1 MEKPYQDKTLSE
13 SEERFRLLVESVKDY
28 AIFMLDPSGHV
39 LTWNLGAQRLKG
51 YRAEEIV
58 GKHFSRFYCPEEVA
72 KGRPEHELK
81 IAAAE
86 DRMEDEGWR
95 VRKDGSRFWA
105 STVITALRD
114 QTGNLRGFG
123 KVTRDITERR
133 LAEELQRASEER
145 FRAVAET
152 ANDAI
157 VSADTHGNITYFN
170 RSAELIF
177 GYSAAEVLGKP
188 LTLLM
193 PERFHDSHR
202 RGLERFLSTGEP
214 RVIGKRVEMAGRRK
228 DGSEFLLELALAT
241 WRASGG
247 VYFTG
252 MICDI
257 TERKLAEAKFRGLL
271 ESAPDAMVIAGRDG
285 RIVLVNAQTE
295 KLFGYPREELLGQ
308 TVEILVPERLRT
320 IHPGH
325 RQGYFS
331 DPRTREMGAG
341 LELYGRRKDGSEFPV
356 EISLS
361 PLETDEGVLVSS
373 AIRDIT
379 ERKLAEE
386 ALALQAAELSRSNI
400 ELAAANKELDAFTY
414 SVSHDL
420 RAPLR
425 QIDGFS
431 RILVEEFGPQL
442 DSQARHCLERIQ
454 HGVQKMGHLVDDL
467 LNLGRVGR
475 KALTRCRTPLN
486 ALIEEALTELK
497 SEIEGRQIEWQ
508 IGELPVVECDPGLMK
523 QVILNLLSNAV
534 KFTRHQEG
542 AVIQIDQMMV
552 EGQPAFFVRDNG
564 VGFNMRHVDKLFG
577 IFQRLHRQEDF
588 EGTGVGLANVQRII
602 HKHGGRIWAEAVPY
616 KGATFYFTIGVPE
629 RSESENSAMKG
640 GGAWQQRE

>member
-1 MEKPYQDKTLSE
+1 MVVRSSLRQAAFLRMEEAYRDKTLYE
-13 SEERFRLLVESVKDY
+13 SEERFRLLIECVKDY
-28 AIFMLDPSGHV
+28 AIFMLDPTGHV

-51 YRAEEIV
+51 YRADEIV
-58 GKHFSRFYCPEEVA
+58 GKHFSCFYPPEDVA
-72 KGRPEHELK
+72 KGKPEHQLK

-105 STVITALRD
+105 SAVITALRD
-114 QTGNLRGFG
+114 QTGSLCGFG
-123 KVTRDITERR
+123 KVTRDITEHK

-152 ANDAI
+152 ASDAI
-157 VSADTHGNITYFN
+157 VSADIRGNITYFN

-193 PERFHDSHR
+193 PERFHDAHR

-228 DGSEFLLELALAT
+228 DGSEFPLELALAS

-247 VYFTG
+247 IFFTG

-257 TERKLAEAKFRGLL
+257 TERKLG
-271 ESAPDAMVIAGRDG
+271 
-285 RIVLVNAQTE
+285 
-295 KLFGYPREELLGQ
+295 
-308 TVEILVPERLRT
+308 
-320 IHPGH
+320 
-325 RQGYFS
+325 
-331 DPRTREMGAG
+331 
-341 LELYGRRKDGSEFPV
+341 
-356 EISLS
+356 
-361 PLETDEGVLVSS
+361 EG
-373 AIRDIT
+373 
-379 ERKLAEE
+379 
-386 ALALQAAELSRSNI
+386 ALAQQAVELTRSNI
-400 ELAAANKELDAFTY
+400 ELAAANKELDAFSY

-475 KALTRCRTPLN
+475 KTLIRCRTPLN
-486 ALIEEALTELK
+486 ALIQEVLAELK

-508 IGELPVVECDPGLMK
+508 IGDLPVVDCDPGLMK
-523 QVILNLLSNAV
+523 QVIFNLLSNAV

-552 EGQPAFFVRDNG
+552 EGQPAIFVRDNG
-564 VGFNMRHVDKLFG
+564 VGFNMRHADKLFG

-616 KGATFYFTIGVPE
+616 KGATFYFTIGVCE

-640 GGAWQQRE
+640 GGVWQQRE

>member
-1 MEKPYQDKTLSE
+1 MRMDKAHQDKSLSE
-13 SEERFRLLVESVKDY
+13 SEERFRLLIECVKDY
-28 AIFMLDPSGHV
+28 AIFMLDPTGHV

-58 GKHFSRFYCPEEVA
+58 GKHFSCFYPPEDVA
-72 KGRPEHELK
+72 KGKPEHQLK

-86 DRMEDEGWR
+86 DLVEDEGWR

-105 STVITALRD
+105 SAVITALRD
-114 QTGNLRGFG
+114 QTGSLRGFG
-123 KVTRDITERR
+123 RVTRDITEHK

-157 VSADTHGNITYFN
+157 VSADPRGNITYFN

-193 PERFHDSHR
+193 PERFHDAHR

-214 RVIGKRVEMAGRRK
+214 RVIGKKVEMAGRRK
-228 DGSEFLLELALAT
+228 DGSEFPLELALAR

-247 VYFTG
+247 IFFTG
-252 MICDI
+252 MIC
-257 TERKLAEAKFRGLL
+257 
-271 ESAPDAMVIAGRDG
+271 
-285 RIVLVNAQTE
+285 
-295 KLFGYPREELLGQ
+295 
-308 TVEILVPERLRT
+308 
-320 IHPGH
+320 
-325 RQGYFS
+325 
-331 DPRTREMGAG
+331 
-341 LELYGRRKDGSEFPV
+341 
-356 EISLS
+356 
-361 PLETDEGVLVSS
+361 
-373 AIRDIT
+373 DIT

-386 ALALQAAELSRSNI
+386 ALALQAAELSRSNT
-400 ELAAANKELDAFTY
+400 ELAAANKELDAFSY

-442 DSQARHCLERIQ
+442 NSQARHCLERIQ

-475 KALTRCRTPLN
+475 KTLNRCRTPLN
-486 ALIEEALTELK
+486 ALIEEVLTELK

-564 VGFNMRHVDKLFG
+564 VGFNMRHADKLFG

-629 RSESENSAMKG
+629 RSESENSATKG
-640 GGAWQQRE
+640 GGAWRQRE

>member
-1 MEKPYQDKTLSE
+1 MEKTHQDKTLSE
-13 SEERFRLLVESVKDY
+13 SEELFRSLIECVKDY
-28 AIFMLDPSGHV
+28 AIFMLDPRGHV

-58 GKHFSRFYCPEEVA
+58 GKHFSCFYPPEDVA
-72 KGRPEHELK
+72 KGKPEHQLK

-86 DRMEDEGWR
+86 DLVEDEGWR

-105 STVITALRD
+105 SAVITALRD
-114 QTGNLRGFG
+114 QTGSLRGFG
-123 KVTRDITERR
+123 RVTRDITEHK

-157 VSADTHGNITYFN
+157 VSADPRGNITYFN

-193 PERFHDSHR
+193 PERFHDAHR

-228 DGSEFLLELALAT
+228 DGSEFPLELALAR

-247 VYFTG
+247 IFFTG
-252 MICDI
+252 MIC
-257 TERKLAEAKFRGLL
+257 
-271 ESAPDAMVIAGRDG
+271 
-285 RIVLVNAQTE
+285 
-295 KLFGYPREELLGQ
+295 
-308 TVEILVPERLRT
+308 
-320 IHPGH
+320 
-325 RQGYFS
+325 
-331 DPRTREMGAG
+331 
-341 LELYGRRKDGSEFPV
+341 
-356 EISLS
+356 
-361 PLETDEGVLVSS
+361 
-373 AIRDIT
+373 DIT

-386 ALALQAAELSRSNI
+386 ALALQAAELSRSNT
-400 ELAAANKELDAFTY
+400 ELAAANKELDAFSY

-442 DSQARHCLERIQ
+442 NSQARHCLERIQ

-475 KALTRCRTPLN
+475 KTLNRCRTPLN
-486 ALIEEALTELK
+486 ALIEEVLTELK

-564 VGFNMRHVDKLFG
+564 VGFNMRHADKLFG

-629 RSESENSAMKG
+629 KSQSENSAMKG
-640 GGAWQQRE
+640 GAAWQQRE

>member
-1 MEKPYQDKTLSE
+1 MEKTHQDKTLPE
-13 SEERFRLLVESVKDY
+13 TEERFRLLIECVKDY

-39 LTWNLGAQRLKG
+39 ITWNLGAQRLKG

-58 GKHFSRFYCPEEVA
+58 GKHFSCFYPPEEVA
-72 KGRPEHELK
+72 NGKPEHDLK

-86 DRMEDEGWR
+86 DRMEHEGWH

-105 STVITALRD
+105 SAVITALRD
-114 QTGNLRGFG
+114 QTGSLRGFG
-123 KVTRDITERR
+123 KVTHDITEHK

-157 VSADTHGNITYFN
+157 VSADARGNITYFN

-177 GYSAAEVLGKP
+177 GYSAAEVLGRP

-193 PERFHDSHR
+193 PERFHDAHR

-228 DGSEFLLELALAT
+228 DGSEFPVELALAS

-247 VYFTG
+247 IFFTG

-257 TERKLAEAKFRGLL
+257 TERKLAEG
-271 ESAPDAMVIAGRDG
+271 
-285 RIVLVNAQTE
+285 
-295 KLFGYPREELLGQ
+295 
-308 TVEILVPERLRT
+308 
-320 IHPGH
+320 
-325 RQGYFS
+325 
-331 DPRTREMGAG
+331 
-341 LELYGRRKDGSEFPV
+341 
-356 EISLS
+356 
-361 PLETDEGVLVSS
+361 
-373 AIRDIT
+373 
-379 ERKLAEE
+379 

-400 ELAAANKELDAFTY
+400 ELAAANKELDAFSY

-475 KALTRCRTPLN
+475 KTLIRCRTPLL
-486 ALIEEALTELK
+486 ALIQEVLTELK
-497 SEIEGRQIEWQ
+497 SDIEGRQIEWQ

-534 KFTRHQEG
+534 KFTRLQEA

-552 EGQPAFFVRDNG
+552 EGQPAIFVRDNG
-564 VGFNMRHVDKLFG
+564 VGFNMRHADKLFG

-640 GGAWQQRE
+640 GGAWRQRE

>member
-1 MEKPYQDKTLSE
+1 MVVRSSLRQAAFLRMEKAHQDKTLSE
-13 SEERFRLLVESVKDY
+13 SEERFRLLIECVKDY
-28 AIFMLDPSGHV
+28 AIFMLDPTGHV

-58 GKHFSRFYCPEEVA
+58 GKHFSCFYPPEDVA
-72 KGRPEHELK
+72 KGKPEQELK

-86 DRMEDEGWR
+86 DLVEDEGWR
-95 VRKDGSRFWA
+95 LRKDGSRFWA
-105 STVITALRD
+105 SALITALHD

-123 KVTRDITERR
+123 KVTRDITERK

-152 ANDAI
+152 ASDAI
-157 VSADTHGNITYFN
+157 VSADTRGNITYFN

-177 GYSAAEVLGKP
+177 RYSAAEVQGKP

-193 PERFHDSHR
+193 PERFHDAHR
-202 RGLERFLSTGEP
+202 RGLERFLSTGES

-228 DGSEFLLELALAT
+228 DGSEFPLELALAS

-247 VYFTG
+247 VFFTG

-257 TERKLAEAKFRGLL
+257 
-271 ESAPDAMVIAGRDG
+271 S
-285 RIVLVNAQTE
+285 
-295 KLFGYPREELLGQ
+295 
-308 TVEILVPERLRT
+308 
-320 IHPGH
+320 
-325 RQGYFS
+325 
-331 DPRTREMGAG
+331 
-341 LELYGRRKDGSEFPV
+341 
-356 EISLS
+356 
-361 PLETDEGVLVSS
+361 
-373 AIRDIT
+373 

-386 ALALQAAELSRSNI
+386 ALALQAAELSRSNT
-400 ELAAANKELDAFTY
+400 ELAATNKELDAFTY

-442 DSQARHCLERIQ
+442 DPQARHCVERIQ

-475 KALTRCRTPLN
+475 KTLNRCRTPLN

-564 VGFNMRHVDKLFG
+564 VGFNMRHADKLFG